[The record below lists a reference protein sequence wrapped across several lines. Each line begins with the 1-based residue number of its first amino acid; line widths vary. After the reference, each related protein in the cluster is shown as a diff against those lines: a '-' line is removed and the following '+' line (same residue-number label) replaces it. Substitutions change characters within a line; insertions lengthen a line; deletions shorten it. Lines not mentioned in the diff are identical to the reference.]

1 MKTVT
6 EFYNEQIAEI
16 AWFSKCGE
24 ETDLTLHYDFS
35 FVNNWKE
42 AEKSL
47 NSRWDNFKLEIRN
60 GLTVSLHKEYL
71 EAYRQWNS
79 ITIEAKKLLKNGA
92 LNDISLF
99 AKNNNLNESVYES
112 VEWDLLTAMME
123 YAYSP
128 YIEPGFYTELLKV
141 YQSGHIPC
149 GWKGKWP
156 EGQLLVF

>member
-1 MKTVT
+1 MKTVK
-6 EFYNEQIAEI
+6 EFYDEQIAEI

-24 ETDLTLHYDFS
+24 GADFTLHYEYS
-35 FVNNWKE
+35 CLNNWRE

-60 GLTVSLHKEYL
+60 GLTVALHKEHL
-71 EAYRQWNS
+71 DAYRQWNS
-79 ITIEAKKLLKNGA
+79 ITIEAKKLLKNGV
-92 LNDISLF
+92 LNDISLY
-99 AKNNNLNESVYES
+99 AKNNHLNESVYES
-112 VEWDLLTAMME
+112 VEWDLLAAMME
-123 YAYSP
+123 HAYSP
-128 YIEPGFYTELLKV
+128 YIKPGFYTQLLKV